1 MAPRAGLRVVA
12 NRGASGIDGLV
23 STALGSAAVARP
35 VCALIGDLALLHDAG
50 ALLWGARRGLD
61 LVLVV
66 VNNDGG
72 GIFSLIGQGALPDAE
87 AEMLFATPHGL
98 DLGALAAAAG
108 AGYRRLVDPAGVG
121 EAVAAA
127 GCDGGVQVVEVPTD
141 RRRNVEHHAEV
152 AARVAEALGEVA
164 AG

>member
-1 MAPRAGLRVVA
+1 
-12 NRGASGIDGLV
+12 
-23 STALGSAAVARP
+23 
-35 VCALIGDLALLHDAG
+35 
-50 ALLWGARRGLD
+50 
-61 LVLVV
+61 
-66 VNNDGG
+66 
-72 GIFSLIGQGALPDAE
+72 
-87 AEMLFATPHGL
+87 
-98 DLGALAAAAG
+98 
-108 AGYRRLVDPAGVG
+108 VG